1 MICKLLPRLLTNCTC
16 MELPASKFEAPVENY
31 SNSDSISSDVPDTN
45 RLRKEDIFSFAGNIA
60 SLKLKYLR

>member
-1 MICKLLPRLLTNCTC
+1 